1 MMIFEWPLML
11 WALIIPPVLVW
22 LYVLILRRRKRAA
35 VRYASLGL
43 VREALGAGQRW
54 RRHLPPALML
64 LAVTL
69 MLLATARPVATVT
82 LPTQQETI
90 ILAMDVSGSMRAADV
105 QPSRLQ
111 AAQAAAKAF
120 IADLP
125 ARTRVGIV
133 AFAATASVV
142 QAPTLSHEDLVAAID
157 RFQLQRGTATGSG
170 LIVALA
176 TLFPDAGIDLSQL
189 LYGHLRSDDSKAPIG
204 AAGSKPKEAFVPVAP
219 GSNASAAVVLL
230 SDGQRTTGPDALEAA
245 KMVADRGVRVFTVG
259 VGTKEG
265 ETIGFE
271 GWSMRVR
278 LDEESLKRIAEITRG
293 EYFYAGTAADLKKIY
308 EGLNSR
314 IAFEKRKTEISAL
327 FAALAAFFAV
337 IAAVLSLWWHGRI
350 V

>member
-11 WALIIPPVLVW
+11 WALLVLPLLVGI
-22 LYVLILRRRKRAA
+22 YVLILRRKKRAA

-43 VREALGAGQRW
+43 VREAIGAGQRW
-54 RRHLPPALML
+54 RRHLPPALLL
-64 LAVTL
+64 LALTL

-105 QPSRLQ
+105 LPTRLQ

-142 QAPTLSHEDLVAAID
+142 QAPTFSREDLVAAID

-189 LYGHLRSDDSKAPIG
+189 LYGHARSDDSKAPLG
-204 AAGSKPKEAFVPVAP
+204 ASGKPKEVFTPVAP
-219 GSNASAAVVLL
+219 GSNASAAVILL
-230 SDGQRTTGPDALEAA
+230 SDGQRTTGPDPLEAA
-245 KMVADRGVRVFTVG
+245 KMIADRGVRVFTVG

-278 LDEESLKRIAEITRG
+278 LDEESLKRIAEMTRG
-293 EYFYAGTAADLKKIY
+293 EYFYAGTAVDLKKIY
-308 EGLNSR
+308 EGLNAR
-314 IAFEKRKTEISAL
+314 IALEKRKTEISAL

-350 V
+350 L

>member
-1 MMIFEWPLML
+1 MMTFDWPLML
-11 WALIIPPVLVW
+11 WALLVLPALVW
-22 LYVLILRRRKRAA
+22 LYVHILRRRKRAA
-35 VRYASLGL
+35 LRYASLGL
-43 VREALGAGQRW
+43 VRAAIGAGQRW
-54 RRHLPPALML
+54 RRHLPPALLL
-64 LAVTL
+64 LALTL

-90 ILAMDVSGSMRAADV
+90 ILAMDVSGSMRATDV

-111 AAQAAAKAF
+111 AAQTAAKAF
-120 IADLP
+120 IAELP

-189 LYGHLRSDDSKAPIG
+189 LYGHLRTDESKAPIG
-204 AAGSKPKEAFVPVAP
+204 GSGAKPKEAFAPVAP
-219 GSNASAAVVLL
+219 GSNASAAVILL
-230 SDGQRTTGPDALEAA
+230 SDGQRTTGPDAIEAA
-245 KMVADRGVRVFTVG
+245 KMVADHGVRVFTVG

-293 EYFYAGTAADLKKIY
+293 EYFYAGTAVDLKKIY
-308 EGLNSR
+308 EGLNAR